1 MKATI
6 FVEIDGQFYKA
17 IEDEVFKQNYCPVC
31 DCYPVCDKYVGN
43 VCKDVLY
50 GDFHFVK
57 VPRKI

>member
-6 FVEIDGQFYKA
+6 YVAIDGEVFKA
-17 IEDEVFKQNYCPVC
+17 IEDEIFKQSYCNVC
-31 DCYPVCDKYVGN
+31 DCYPICDKYVAK

-57 VPRKI
+57 I

>member
-1 MKATI
+1 MNATI
-6 FVEIDGQFYKA
+6 YVEIDGQFYKA
-17 IEDEVFKQNYCPVC
+17 IEGDVYKKNYCPVC
-31 DCYPVCDKYVGN
+31 ACLPVCDKYVAN